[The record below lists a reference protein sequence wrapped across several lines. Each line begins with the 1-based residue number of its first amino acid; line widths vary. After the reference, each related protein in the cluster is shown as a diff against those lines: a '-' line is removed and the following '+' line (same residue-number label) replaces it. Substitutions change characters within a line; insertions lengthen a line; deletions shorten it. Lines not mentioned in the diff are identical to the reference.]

1 MRARKVREMCAKTVS
16 KTSILYYYNILTYHR
31 IKRVKV
37 QRSFDPE
44 VVKSVEAKLKTLQV
58 HDEGHSSPLSVEA
71 T

>member
-1 MRARKVREMCAKTVS
+1 MSPSALAS
-16 KTSILYYYNILTYHR
+16 PLTQAR

-44 VVKSVEAKLKTLQV
+44 VVKSVEAKLKTLQMQ
-58 HDEGHSSPLSVEA
+58 DEGHVSSVSVEA